1 MDFLD
6 KSLAM
11 ARISLFEAYE
21 PSLNLCSATIAPST
35 AKEVKQ
41 VKQKK
46 MRRKK
51 IYAILCLFIC
61 AGVALSIVSK
71 KAEDRSQT
79 LVREREY
86 PAQIGT
92 ITVGIDAAGSVNL
105 KDTEVYLPSGLKIAD
120 FCVDPGDEI
129 KEGDPIA
136 NVDPLS
142 IRNVR
147 EQLEEECEEL
157 LNALNKQTKARNTYL
172 TNSSSNIQHLRENAV
187 GDAKKAQTNQKNYIA
202 ALEKQIESTERRI
215 ENLNDLLE
223 DLNPQKAGENERISS
238 IQETQEAYIA
248 LRDQLL
254 ERLEEAND
262 KLDILTEER
271 ESAGYKETAY
281 IEYLAGLDQLESE
294 VELAQSR
301 YDQAA
306 QSLETVE
313 SLLLNPVLLAPED
326 GVVRSLDVEPQTEI
340 AQSPI
345 MKIGTRTPMS
355 LTLPIESADINE
367 VTVGQKVEF
376 YTDAHP
382 AEKFTGTVTGKNL
395 LPNSEGKYE
404 VYVQIDSTDAQLQQ
418 GMGAMATLIVM
429 QKENVLT
436 LSNKAI
442 SLRDGRQYVNV
453 RNADGTLSERE
464 ITTGFSDG
472 RVSEILSGLTAGEVA
487 IVEDEIS

>member
-1 MDFLD
+1 M
-6 KSLAM
+6 
-11 ARISLFEAYE
+11 
-21 PSLNLCSATIAPST
+21 
-35 AKEVKQ
+35 
-41 VKQKK
+41 KQKK

-71 KAEDRSQT
+71 KAEDRSQP

-105 KDTEVYLPSGLKIAD
+105 KDTEVCLPAGLKIAD
-120 FCVDPGDEI
+120 FCVVPGDEI
-129 KEGDPIA
+129 NQGDPIA
-136 NVDPLS
+136 NIDPLS
-142 IRNVR
+142 IRNVH

-157 LNALNKQTKARNTYL
+157 LSALNKQTKARNIYL
-172 TNSSSNIQHLRENAV
+172 TNSSSNIQRLREKAAR
-187 GDAKKAQTNQKNYIA
+187 DAKKAQMDQKTFISS
-202 ALEKQIESTERRI
+202 LEKQIDSIESRI

-223 DLNPQKAGENERISS
+223 DLNPQKADENERISS
-238 IQETQEAYIA
+238 IQTLQEAYAA

-254 ERLEEAND
+254 ERLEEANE
-262 KLDILTEER
+262 KLDVLTDER
-271 ESAGYKETAY
+271 ETAGYKETAY
-281 IEYLAGLDQLESE
+281 VEYLAVLEQLESE

-301 YDQAA
+301 YDQAV
-306 QSLETVE
+306 QSLKTVE
-313 SLLLNPVLLAPED
+313 SLLLNPVLLATED
-326 GVVRSLDVEPQTEI
+326 GVVRSLDVEPHTEI
-340 AQSPI
+340 TQSPI
-345 MKIGTRTPMS
+345 MKIGVRTPMG

-367 VTVGQKVEF
+367 VAIGQKVEF
-376 YTDAHP
+376 YTDAYP

-395 LPNSEGKYE
+395 LPNSDGKYE
-404 VYVQIDSTDAQLQQ
+404 VYVRIDSTDAQLQQ

-453 RNADGTLSERE
+453 RNADGTLYERE
-464 ITTGFSDG
+464 IMTGFSDG